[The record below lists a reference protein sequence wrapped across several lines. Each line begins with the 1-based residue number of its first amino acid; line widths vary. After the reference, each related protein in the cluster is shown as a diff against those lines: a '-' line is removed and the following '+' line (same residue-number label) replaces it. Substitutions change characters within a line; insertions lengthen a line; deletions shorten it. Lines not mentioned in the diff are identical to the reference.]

1 MKLAHNPETGEYL
14 GLIDGQWQPVKVARN
29 DAGDLMALGADGWEP
44 SGRVSTPS
52 QPAGEPAP
60 AQQPQTAEAP
70 AQTPAEEAAG
80 GGALR
85 QLGLGTRS
93 MLQGAGDIVDIVG
106 NPIRALGNYASGA
119 LGGDPNLF
127 HRGTGDLLAD
137 LFRLPEAQTPGERL
151 AGATV
156 RGGTG
161 ALATAG
167 IGSLPAVARTV
178 PAIASA
184 LSTAPAVQGASGAAA
199 GLASEAAAQ
208 SGAGPAGTIGA
219 GIAASL
225 APGVL
230 AGTAVPF
237 AKGVFDYGA
246 SFFPRGQRMLA
257 GRILNR
263 AAGDAADA
271 VSGMVQAD
279 PHIADPLVPGSNPTL
294 AQVTQN
300 PGLAAMERIAEQ
312 KGTQGA
318 PIAQRLLEQREAQNA
333 MLREVGDQA
342 AGRIHGKAQA
352 LASNLPRGLSADESG
367 SILRGVY
374 DRNLSGAKQ
383 AVSRAYDAIDP
394 NGTARFNPQDLVD
407 AYKDLVGPSEFAQ
420 MNVPGG
426 ISKYLGRLQD
436 MAKNGEALTYQDM
449 QAIRTELAGMAR
461 QASGVGGDPNV
472 ARIAGGWK
480 SSLDNILGTQ
490 DGGYGFDPAQ
500 MNAFNQAKALRTE
513 MAKDFQQG
521 ANRAMGGYGDAAQS
535 GRAVADGS
543 IPARYFNAKPTAGD
557 DMAAFQASM
566 KGSPQ
571 AEDALLQY
579 GRGSFRDSVLRTGP
593 EGAQTADPVA
603 MAKWRQQHA
612 QALSAFPRLDAETA
626 DALRRARD
634 IAGQQAGLKTSLRQ
648 NGDGWSLRRGV
659 DIDGRFAGTYT
670 PDELSRLQAV
680 QKDASRVSRTGQLAQ
695 VHGSPTA
702 RNLYG
707 IGDSLGAILP
717 NVNRVPFLNR
727 ALGQLTQTNT
737 DRIWDQVVAGMLDP
751 RYGAQLMRGGG
762 SAPRMP
768 LDMMK
773 KTTQGAGLRSL
784 LTLMGGQAA
793 EGSRIERGKGGLLGH
808 MMQRAGR

>member
-1 MKLAHNPETGEYL
+1 
-14 GLIDGQWQPVKVARN
+14 
-29 DAGDLMALGADGWEP
+29 
-44 SGRVSTPS
+44 
-52 QPAGEPAP
+52 
-60 AQQPQTAEAP
+60 
-70 AQTPAEEAAG
+70 
-80 GGALR
+80 
-85 QLGLGTRS
+85 

-167 IGSLPAVARTV
+167 IGSLPAVERAV
-178 PAIASA
+178 PGIASA

-199 GLASEAAAQ
+199 GLASEAASQ
-208 SGAGPAGTIGA
+208 SGAGPAARIGA
-219 GIAASL
+219 GLAASL

-246 SFFPRGQRMLA
+246 SFFPRGQKMLA
-257 GRILNR
+257 GRVLNR

-271 VSGMVQAD
+271 VSGMIHAD
-279 PHIADPLVPGSNPTL
+279 PSIADPLIPGSKPTL
-294 AQVTQN
+294 GQVTQN

-318 PIAQRLLEQREAQNA
+318 PITQRLLEQRDAQAA

-342 AGRIHGKAQA
+342 AGRIHGRAQA
-352 LASNLPRGLSADESG
+352 LAGSLPRGLSADESG

-374 DRNLSGAKQ
+374 DSNLAGARQ
-383 AVSRAYDAIDP
+383 AVSKAYNAIDP
-394 NGTARFNPQDLVD
+394 NGTARFNPQELVD
-407 AYKDLVGPSEFAQ
+407 AYWDLVGPSEFAR

-426 ISKYLGRLQD
+426 ISRYIGRLED
-436 MAKNGEALTYQDM
+436 MAKKGEALTYQDM

-461 QASGVGGDPNV
+461 QAAGVGGDPNV

-480 SSLDNILGTQ
+480 SSLDSILGTQ
-490 DGGYGFDPAQ
+490 SGGYGFDPAQ
-500 MNAFNQAKALRTE
+500 MASFNQAKALRTD
-513 MAKDFQQG
+513 MANDFQKG

-543 IPARYFNAKPTAGD
+543 IPGRYFNAKPTAGD

-579 GRGSFRDSVLRTGP
+579 GRGRFRDSVLRSGP
-593 EGAQTADPVA
+593 DGGQTADPAA
-603 MAKWRQQHA
+603 MAKWRRQHS
-612 QALSAFPRLDAETA
+612 QALSAFPRLNAETA

-634 IAGQQAGLKTSLRQ
+634 IAGQQAGLKASLRQ

-680 QKDASRVSRTGQLAQ
+680 QKDAARVSRTGQLAQ

-737 DRIWDQVVAGMLDP
+737 DRIWEQVVAGILDP
-751 RYGAQLMRGGG
+751 RYGAQLMKGGG
-762 SAPRMP
+762 SVPKMP

-773 KTTQGAGLRSL
+773 KTTQGAMLRSL
-784 LTLMGGQAA
+784 LTVMGGQPAGGP
-793 EGSRIERGKGGLLGH
+793 EPVRRGSGGLLGY
-808 MMQRAGR
+808 MQGGAR